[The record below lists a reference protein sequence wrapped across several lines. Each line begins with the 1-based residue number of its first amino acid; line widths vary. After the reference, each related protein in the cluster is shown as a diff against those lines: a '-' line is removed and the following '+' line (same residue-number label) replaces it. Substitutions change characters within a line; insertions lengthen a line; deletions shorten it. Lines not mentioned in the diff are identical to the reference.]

1 MGSQGISSE
10 RDWHLLQAQA
20 EIYIVA
26 KQHEKAL
33 NCFLQVKCT
42 GGTGGDGATNNHNN
56 HNNSSN
62 QNSSSQEEYRHV
74 FELIEKEGSNII
86 IIIIINMSRE
96 VALISFSFSLTLTI
110 TTSLSL

>member
-42 GGTGGDGATNNHNN
+42 GGTGGDGATNNHHNQNNHNNSSNHN

-74 FELIEKEGSNII
+74 FELIEKEGSIIVIVIVIVIVII
-86 IIIIINMSRE
+86 III
-96 VALISFSFSLTLTI
+96 
-110 TTSLSL
+110 